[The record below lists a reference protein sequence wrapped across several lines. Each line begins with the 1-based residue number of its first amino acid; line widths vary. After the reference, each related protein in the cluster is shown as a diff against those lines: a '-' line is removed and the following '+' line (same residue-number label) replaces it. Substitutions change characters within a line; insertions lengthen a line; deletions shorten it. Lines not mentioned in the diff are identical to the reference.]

1 MFKKLKLPI
10 GIENFEKLRKQN
22 FYYVD
27 KTLLIKDLLENW
39 GEVNLFTR
47 PRRFGK
53 LLNMDM
59 MQNFFEIGRDS
70 SLFDGLNISKENE
83 LCKEYMGKFPVISVS
98 LKGVSGINFK
108 DAKAM
113 MSSVISLECDR
124 HKYLLNSNKI
134 DEYDKIR
141 FDELLRK
148 NENNDILVNSI
159 LVLSNLLF
167 KHYNKQVIIL
177 IDEYDVPLDKA
188 YKHGYYDEMV
198 SLIYSIFMQA
208 LKTNDS
214 LYFAVLT
221 GCLRVSKES
230 IFTGLNNP
238 KVFSITDAQFDE
250 YFGFTNDEVVK
261 ILQYYNLSEHYET
274 TKLWYDGY
282 RFGNVDV
289 FCPWDVIN
297 HCYELCYNKES
308 QPKAYWANTSGNEI
322 IRKFISKATDA
333 TTKRDIEN
341 LIAGEIIK
349 KEIKQDLT
357 YKDLDQ
363 NLENLWS
370 VLFTTGYLTQRE
382 TSNDDVLNLAIPNL
396 EIRKIFK
403 NQIYEW
409 FNYTIRKE
417 PSKLESFCSAFING
431 DSEFIEA
438 NFQAY
443 LRQTISIRDTYV
455 KKDKK
460 ENFYHG
466 ILLGMLSY
474 MEEWVILSN
483 SESGDGYS
491 DILVEIDEESI
502 GIVIEVKYGE
512 SENLELACNNAF
524 KQIEEKRYAEKLIEN
539 GMKTILKYA
548 IACYKKRCMVIFEK
562 IKI

>member
-53 LLNMDM
+53 SLNMDM

-341 LIAGEIIK
+341 LIAGEIIQ

-363 NLENLWS
+363 NIENLWS

-382 TSNDDVLNLAIPNL
+382 VSNNDVLNLAIPNL
-396 EIRKIFK
+396 EIRKNFK

-409 FNYTIRKE
+409 FNDTIRKE
-417 PSKLESFCSAFING
+417 PSRLDSFCRAFIKG
-431 DSEFIEA
+431 DTEFIEA

-460 ENFYHG
+460 ENFYYG
-466 ILLGMLSY
+466 ILLCMLSH

-483 SESGDGYS
+483 AESGDGYS
-491 DILVEIDEESI
+491 DILVEVDEESI

-512 SENLELACNNAF
+512 SENLELACKNAF

-548 IACYKKRCMVIFEK
+548 VACYKKRCMVIFEK
-562 IKI
+562 N